1 MYKQESDDVGG
12 EYVKDEYIFFAY
24 HYYGHEQ
31 SQTRIIVIII
41 LYSGKPLVQMHMF
54 LKILKLVKSARI
66 HFIL

>member
-1 MYKQESDDVGG
+1 MKDD
-12 EYVKDEYIFFAY
+12 YIFFAY

-54 LKILKLVKSARI
+54 LKILKMVKSARI